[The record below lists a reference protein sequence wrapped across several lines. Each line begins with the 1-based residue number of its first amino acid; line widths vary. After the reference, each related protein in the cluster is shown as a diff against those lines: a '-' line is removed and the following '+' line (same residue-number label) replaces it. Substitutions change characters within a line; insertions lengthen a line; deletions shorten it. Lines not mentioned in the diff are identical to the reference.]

1 VTRQDT
7 RPSCRHYGKAKDHHG
22 MAAWCLLYGE
32 SCNAHKC
39 GRIADET
46 RFDYEHELVGA
57 CMLAAK
63 AMNVYV
69 ERLGQR
75 KAKGAGNERGAPDAL
90 LYCAG
95 KVVPLEF
102 KRFRDGGLELDQIAA
117 IEKRQAQ
124 HVETHVVRR
133 VEDFVAAVNSCRR
146 SRCA

>member
-1 VTRQDT
+1 MSRVNT
-7 RPSCRHYGKAKDHHG
+7 RPSCEYYGVNY
-22 MAAWCLLYGE
+22 CLLGQE
-32 SCNAHKC
+32 ELACDARRC
-39 GRIADET
+39 GRIADEE

-57 CMLAAK
+57 CMQVAT
-63 AMNVYV
+63 AMACYV

-102 KRFRDGGLELDQIAA
+102 KRFRDGRLGLDQIAA

-124 HVETHVVRR
+124 RVETHVVRR
-133 VEDFVAAVNSCRR
+133 VEDFVAAVNGCRR
-146 SRCA
+146 RP

>member
-1 VTRQDT
+1 MSRQDT
-7 RPSCRHYGKAKDHHG
+7 RPSCTHYGKAQDHYG
-22 MAAWCLLYGE
+22 LAAWCLLYGE
-32 SCNAHKC
+32 ACDARKC
-39 GRIADET
+39 GRIADEE
-46 RFDYEHELVGA
+46 RFDYESELVGA
-57 CMLAAK
+57 CMEVAT
-63 AMNVYV
+63 AMACYV

-102 KRFRDGGLELDQIAA
+102 KRFRDGRLELDQIAA

-124 HVETHVVRR
+124 RVETHVVRR